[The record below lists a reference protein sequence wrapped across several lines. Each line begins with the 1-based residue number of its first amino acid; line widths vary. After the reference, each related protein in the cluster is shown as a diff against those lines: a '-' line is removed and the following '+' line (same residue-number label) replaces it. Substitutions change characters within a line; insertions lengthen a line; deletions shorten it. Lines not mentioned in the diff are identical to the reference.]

1 MNALAAGFLL
11 GVGVA
16 AGLGP
21 ISLLCVT
28 SGIRNGFAPA
38 MGVGLGAALV
48 DGLYALAAGLGAAA
62 LVAGRAEG
70 VFQLVGG
77 LALLAIAVM
86 LGRSRGAIG
95 GRAMTSFGR
104 GLRVSFAAT
113 LANPSTIV
121 YWAGG
126 FAATVPGLA
135 LSRLETASM
144 LPAGVALG
152 SVSWFALIA
161 AGSATLRGRIDDRL
175 LGRVAL
181 IGAIAI
187 GAYGTWSLAEGA
199 RLLLR

>member
-1 MNALAAGFLL
+1 VNALTAGFLL

-28 SGIRNGFAPA
+28 SGIRNGFRPA

-62 LVAGRAEG
+62 LIAGHTRAL
-70 VFQLVGG
+70 FQIVGG
-77 LALLAIAVM
+77 LALLAIAVAI
-86 LGRSRGAIG
+86 GRSRSAIG
-95 GRAMTSFGR
+95 GRAMTSFGG

-121 YWAGG
+121 YWAGV

-135 LSRLETASM
+135 LTRLETAVV
-144 LPAGVALG
+144 LPAGVAIG
-152 SVSWFALIA
+152 SLCWFTLLA
-161 AGSATLRGRIDDRL
+161 AASATLRGRIGNRL
-175 LGRVAL
+175 LERIAL
-181 IGAIAI
+181 LGAVGIALF
-187 GAYGTWSLAEGA
+187 GVWSLIDGVRA
-199 RLLLR
+199 L